1 MQNTSNS
8 QRRRELRRAQER
20 DQVLTAAAR
29 LFAEQGYNETG
40 MTEIAAAVSFS
51 VGKLYNLFENKEN
64 LFVCLIE
71 DRMRQLNEVGAS
83 ACDPN
88 AAAMIRLRQRVRAAL
103 AYFADEPHFSRI
115 FLNEYPP
122 TADGVLLRAA
132 QHHVRIVKGCLDDAM
147 AAGEI
152 PSEDSDVLAVLICA
166 HINGLI
172 DQAVLRDQAL
182 DPDWVM
188 AYLERFMFGPIE
200 VEGRTAVT

>member
-8 QRRRELRRAQER
+8 QRRREMRRAQER

-132 QHHVRIVKGCLDDAM
+132 QHHVRIVKGCLDEAM

-152 PSEDSDVLAVLICA
+152 PSEDSNVLATLICA

-188 AYLERFMFGPIE
+188 AYLERFMFKPIE
-200 VEGRTAVT
+200 VGGRTSAA

>member
-20 DQVLTAAAR
+20 DQVLSAAAR

-51 VGKLYNLFENKEN
+51 VGKLYNLFANKED

-71 DRMRQLNEVGAS
+71 DRMRQLVEVSAT

-88 AAAMIRLRQRVRAAL
+88 ATAMIRLRQRVRAAL
-103 AYFADEPHFSRI
+103 TYFAEDPHFSRI
-115 FLNEYPP
+115 FLSEYPS
-122 TADGVLLRAA
+122 TADGVLLRAS
-132 QHHVRIVKGCLDDAM
+132 QHHVQIVQACLREAM
-147 AAGEI
+147 AEGEI
-152 PSEDSDVLAVLICA
+152 PTEDADVLAILICA

-172 DQAVLRDQAL
+172 DQAVLSDTPL
-182 DPDWVM
+182 DPDRVM

-200 VEGRTAVT
+200 VRGEAPVT